1 MQKKNSLHMHF
12 KAAKYE
18 KQKPVS
24 RNQCFKEGDDKSDK
38 KTSQLGWCFESFTLH
53 DLFVT
58 ANSREHVYFQQQIV
72 ALLLIHETHNLS
84 SIKFTHVSQQTDGLC
99 TCISWQETLL
109 LKPHV
114 FFITLYME
122 TNKTERVCP
131 VTVYSVVTP
140 FTTKTTT
147 KGMYF

>member
-1 MQKKNSLHMHF
+1 MHF

-24 RNQCFKEGDDKSDK
+24 RNQCFKEGNDKSDK

-53 DLFVT
+53 DLFVA

-99 TCISWQETLL
+99 TCISWSS
-109 LKPHV
+109 LKAYRMKLSMLQQKQPW
-114 FFITLYME
+114 IRIKK
-122 TNKTERVCP
+122 NN
-131 VTVYSVVTP
+131 
-140 FTTKTTT
+140 FT
-147 KGMYF
+147 GAIIGYDLISCS